1 MRILRQ
7 ITSASA
13 RLFRGS
19 KLRDAARAYSAR
31 PRTQRCIQSPS
42 SPGACLEMLLPTR
55 IGPLVTPLLAHT
67 GQPDRSSRRP
77 HTHTRLLFLKPCAML
92 TIMGPPWTLHPR
104 TSTVLAHDPMLG
116 PRFRI
121 SHPSCAAAPH
131 SNAGTI
137 HPGSSQHLSAQRPR
151 STLLCTAH
159 LPGLLMQLS
168 ASPHCTS
175 LGARS
180 SSLSSA

>member
-1 MRILRQ
+1 MLSLNGTRRER
-7 ITSASA
+7 TA
-13 RLFRGS
+13 R
-19 KLRDAARAYSAR
+19 DED
-31 PRTQRCIQSPS
+31 TQRCIQSPS

-104 TSTVLAHDPMLG
+104 KSTVLAHDPMLG

-131 SNAGTI
+131 STAGTI
-137 HPGSSQHLSAQRPR
+137 RHPGSSQHLSAQRPR

-159 LPGLLMQLS
+159 LSGPLMHLC

-175 LGARS
+175 LDALC
-180 SSLSSA
+180 SSLCSA